1 VIQRARR
8 NQSVRDVGARRAR
21 MDRRKHGIWRAM
33 VTFIIVL
40 VVVGLIAGAVA
51 RFLVPGRDPIGCLGT
66 ILLGIAGSFVGGF
79 IWNLVEYHRFAP
91 HKFHTAGIIGSIL
104 GAIVVLI
111 LMRISGA
118 ERGRRRT

>member
-1 VIQRARR
+1 VIQHACRS
-8 NQSVRDVGARRAR
+8 QSVRDVRARRAR

-91 HKFHTAGIIGSIL
+91 HKFHTVGIIGSIL